1 MLLWT
6 SSEGPNVAHDGFEQL
21 VGVREGQ
28 ILDGKYRVERV
39 LGVGG
44 MGAVVAAHHL
54 QLDTKVAIKFLLPAV
69 LARREGV
76 VRFAR
81 EARAAVRIT
90 SEHVARVF
98 DVGTLETGAPYI
110 VMEFLEGE
118 DLGSRLEHIGQ
129 LPADQAVEFV
139 LQACVAVADA
149 HGLGI
154 VHRDLKPSN
163 LFCIRRSDGQ
173 FIIKVVDFGISK
185 FTGSGD
191 LSRDVAM
198 TNTTALMGSPFYMSP
213 EQMQA
218 TRDVDARTDIWSL
231 GIILY
236 ELLAGRVPFDG
247 DGIAE
252 VYLKV
257 ALEAAPPLRAFR
269 PDLPE
274 GLESVILRCLEKDRE
289 KRYRNV
295 AELALALLPFAPDR
309 ARDSVDRIARI
320 IHGAGLS
327 ATAVSV
333 APSPERSAPAP
344 AGTIAP
350 LGRTHSPPR
359 GRRRVF
365 LGIVSPAMALTA
377 AAVAALV
384 LTSNRWPLSALR
396 GSSSP
401 PPAASASAPL
411 PTAPPTPGDAPSVAV
426 ISSFDAAASPAR
438 TTRGGSHTN
447 GPLRETQKATTA
459 APLATPPSMT
469 TQSRAAA
476 SALLLTAKPNCDPNF
491 TFDDQGQK
499 HFRPECFPNPKK

>member
-1 MLLWT
+1 
-6 SSEGPNVAHDGFEQL
+6 VAHDGFEQL

-54 QLDTKVAIKFLLPAV
+54 QLDTKVAIKLLLPAV

-76 VRFAR
+76 ARFAR
-81 EARAAVRIT
+81 EARAAVKIT

-98 DVGTLETGAPYI
+98 DVGTLETGDPYI

-118 DLGSRLEHIGQ
+118 DLGSRLEHLGQ

-185 FTGSGD
+185 FTGAGD
-191 LSRDVAM
+191 LSRDGAM

-218 TRDVDARTDIWSL
+218 TRDVDTRTDIWSL

-236 ELLAGRVPFDG
+236 ELLAGRVPFAG
-247 DGIAE
+247 EGIAE

-257 ALEAAPPLRAFR
+257 ALEAPPPLRPFR
-269 PDLPE
+269 PDVPE

-289 KRYRNV
+289 KRYGNV
-295 AELALALLPFAPDR
+295 AELALGLLPFAPDR
-309 ARDSVDRIARI
+309 ARNSVDRIARI
-320 IHGAGLS
+320 IHAAGLS
-327 ATAVSV
+327 ATGVSV
-333 APSPERSAPAP
+333 PPSPDRTVRPA

-350 LGRTHSPPR
+350 LGRTHPPPR
-359 GRRRVF
+359 GRRVF
-365 LGIVSPAMALTA
+365 LGIVSPAVALSA
-377 AAVAALV
+377 AALAALA
-384 LTSNRWPLSALR
+384 LSSNRWPLNSQGA
-396 GSSSP
+396 SSSSSQP
-401 PPAASASAPL
+401 SATETGTLAD
-411 PTAPPTPGDAPSVAV
+411 APPTRRDVPPPPSISPVDAEAPSARATR
-426 ISSFDAAASPAR
+426 SGSP
-438 TTRGGSHTN
+438 SN
-447 GPLRETQKATTA
+447 GPLRVIQKA
-459 APLATPPSMT
+459 ATPSPSAVPRPMT
-469 TQSRAAA
+469 SQVRP
-476 SALLLTAKPNCDPNF
+476 SADALTPTAQPNCDPNF
-491 TFDDQGQK
+491 TFDDEGQK
-499 HFRPECFPNPKK
+499 HFKRECFPNPKK